1 MLILNLSVLLFIYSR
16 LPPTLYFLFPF
27 RSLSTKFFVKMESSL
42 VVTLKIEELKS
53 IINESV
59 ENAIRINSKPNE
71 EDSLLC
77 RKDLARLFSVSL
89 VTISAWTK
97 SGKLP
102 YHRMGSRIYFKKSE
116 IMQIFNSNVAY

>member
-1 MLILNLSVLLFIYSR
+1 METQLVL
-16 LPPTLYFLFPF
+16 
-27 RSLSTKFFVKMESSL
+27 
-42 VVTLKIEELKS
+42 TLKIEELKS

-59 ENAIRINSKPNE
+59 EKAIKNNSKPKE

-102 YHRMGSRIYFKKSE
+102 YYQIGARIYFKKSE
-116 IMQIFNSNVAY
+116 IMKIFDSKTYR

>member
-1 MLILNLSVLLFIYSR
+1 
-16 LPPTLYFLFPF
+16 
-27 RSLSTKFFVKMESSL
+27 METQL
-42 VVTLKIEELKS
+42 VVTLKVDELKS
-53 IINESV
+53 IITESV
-59 ENAIRINSKPNE
+59 ENAIKINSKAKE

-102 YHRMGSRIYFKKSE
+102 YYQIGSRIYFKKNE
-116 IMQIFNSNVAY
+116 VMQIFESRTSR